1 MIQFLNTLQLVLYIG
16 GLSLIGQGILFIF
29 AGNKRDTNLFYQLFQ
44 IINRPWT
51 FIAKLISP
59 KMVAERHIP
68 FVAFCVVSVF
78 YIAITIAKVEHCIA
92 MGMVGCK

>member
-1 MIQFLNTLQLVLYIG
+1 
-16 GLSLIGQGILFIF
+16 
-29 AGNKRDTNLFYQLFQ
+29 
-44 IINRPWT
+44 
-51 FIAKLISP
+51 
-59 KMVAERHIP
+59 MVAERHIP